1 MKTALAD
8 HDNALGLVRRLPA
21 AMENFREMLLANLVM
36 IGEIPAPTF
45 GESQRIEFL
54 KQRFDECGLFSCST
68 DEVGN
73 GVGILP
79 GVGGPPRPSIL
90 VWAHADTPFSEN
102 INHSLCIQPDRV
114 IGPGVADNSLGLA
127 VLATL
132 PTLLER
138 LEIRLQSDLVLMG
151 ASRTL
156 GRGNLEGLR
165 FFLANNKLPLTAA
178 VSVEGVYFGRLNY
191 ASLASLDGEIVCR
204 VQKQD
209 VPNNHSQGAIII
221 LSGVIDRLRTMSV
234 PSDEEVMTMAA
245 PETTLILGSVEGG
258 TSFKQPAREALLRF
272 QVLSESDEAL
282 ARVERRIRN
291 IVEQVSSEM
300 GATISFEV
308 IARTNFGG
316 LDREHPVVL
325 QTRRIIAALG
335 TQPLTERYSSSV
347 SSFVEQGIPAVTV
360 GITTGQN
367 LNEPDEE
374 VAIEPMLKGVAQL
387 VGTLLAIDGG
397 CCDRH

>member
-1 MKTALAD
+1 MKPALAD

-73 GVGILP
+73 GVAILP
-79 GVGGPPRPSIL
+79 GVGAAPRQSIL
-90 VWAHADTPFSEN
+90 VWAHADTPFSETV
-102 INHSLCIQPDRV
+102 NHSLSIRPDRV

-138 LEIRLQSDLVLMG
+138 LDIRLQSDLVLMG

-204 VQKQD
+204 VQKQED
-209 VPNNHSQGAIII
+209 PNNHSQGAIII
-221 LSGVIDRLRTMSV
+221 LSAVIDRLRTMPV
-234 PSDEEVMTMAA
+234 PSDEEVAMAA

-258 TSFKQPAREALLRF
+258 TSFKHPAREALLRF

-282 ARVERRIRN
+282 AGVEQRIRN
-291 IVEQVSSEM
+291 IVEQVSRET
-300 GATISFEV
+300 GATINFEV
-308 IARTNFGG
+308 IARTNSGG

-335 TQPLTERYSSSV
+335 TQPLKERYSSSV

-387 VGTLLAIDGG
+387 MGTLLAIDGG

>member
-1 MKTALAD
+1 MKPAVAHQD
-8 HDNALGLVRRLPA
+8 DALGLVRRLPA

-45 GESQRIEFL
+45 GESRRIEFL
-54 KQRFDECGLFSCST
+54 KQRFNECGLSSCST

-79 GVGGPPRPSIL
+79 GVGGPQRQSIL

-102 INHSLCIQPDRV
+102 VNHSLSIHQGRV

-138 LEIRLQSDLVLMG
+138 LDIRLQSDLVLMG
-151 ASRTL
+151 ASRSL

-165 FFLANNKLPLTAA
+165 FFLTNNKLPLTAA
-178 VSVEGVYFGRLNY
+178 VSVEGVHFGRLNY
-191 ASLASLDGEIVCR
+191 ASLASLDGEIVCGVR
-204 VQKQD
+204 KLD
-209 VPNNHSQGAIII
+209 VTNGQSQGAIII
-221 LSGVIDRLRTMSV
+221 LNRVIDRLLTMPV
-234 PSDEEVMTMAA
+234 PGDEEVSMAA

-258 TSFKQPAREALLRF
+258 TSFKKPARDALLRF
-272 QVLSESDEAL
+272 QVLSESDAAL
-282 ARVERRIRN
+282 ARVEQRIRD
-291 IVEQVSSEM
+291 IVEHVTRET
-300 GATISFEV
+300 GATVNFEV
-308 IARTNFGG
+308 IARTNYGG

-325 QTRRIIAALG
+325 QSRRIITALG
-335 TQPLTERYSSSV
+335 TQPLKERYSSSV
-347 SSFVEQGIPAVTV
+347 SSFVEQDVPAVTV
-360 GITTGQN
+360 GISTGQN

-387 VGTLLAIDGG
+387 VGILLAIDGG

>member
-1 MKTALAD
+1 MKPALAD
-8 HDNALGLVRRLPA
+8 HDDALGRVRRLPA
-21 AMENFREMLLANLVM
+21 AIENFRAMLLANLVM

-54 KQRFDECGLFSCST
+54 KQRFDECGLCSCST

-79 GVGGPPRPSIL
+79 GVGAVPRQSIL

-102 INHSLCIQPDRV
+102 VNHSLSIRPDRV
-114 IGPGVADNSLGLA
+114 IGPGVADNSMGLA

-204 VQKQD
+204 VHNQD
-209 VPNNHSQGAIII
+209 VNNGHSQGAIII
-221 LSGVIDRLRTMSV
+221 LSGVIDRLRTMPV
-234 PSDEEVMTMAA
+234 PSDGKVTMAA

-258 TSFKQPAREALLRF
+258 TSFKHPAREALLRF

-282 ARVERRIRN
+282 ARVERQIQN
-291 IVEQVSSEM
+291 IVEQVSREM

-308 IARTNFGG
+308 IARTNSGG

-335 TQPLTERYSSSV
+335 TQPLKERYSSSV

-387 VGTLLAIDGG
+387 MGTLLAIDGG